1 MKQKEEKVLN
11 LEVIKDVF
19 QNIKENKKV
28 QGFLKELSE
37 YLESSVKNNLEEG
50 AKKLPIIESI
60 LEQTTLATGNE
71 NAIRFRRKGHHIRL
85 CKRK

>member
-1 MKQKEEKVLN
+1 MN

-50 AKKLPIIESI
+50 TQKLPIIESI

-71 NAIRFRRKGHHIRL
+71 NAIRFRRKGYHIRL